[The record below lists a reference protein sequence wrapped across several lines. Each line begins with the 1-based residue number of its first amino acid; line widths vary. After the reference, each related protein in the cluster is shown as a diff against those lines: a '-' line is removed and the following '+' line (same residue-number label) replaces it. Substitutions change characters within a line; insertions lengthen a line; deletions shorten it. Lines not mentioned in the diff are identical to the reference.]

1 MPTYRTLENLRA
13 IVIARVGM
21 GGMGASGGANQALF
35 DSFLSNGQ
43 FQLYMLQDWRH
54 LIKYETKQL
63 GVSQN
68 QIDYPADAARSQR
81 ILGIDTPY
89 GGVWRDLFEGITTDM
104 WSTMETLSY
113 PCRYERYEQVLI
125 YPKADQIY
133 DIRFR
138 YVADLEPFTENS
150 HRATIDDEMI
160 LLHAIT
166 MAKLHYRQP
175 DAEAYKGQLDA
186 LVARLRGNSFSRNGV
201 YRRSE
206 PPAAERK
213 PLVVGRDVP

>member
-1 MPTYRTLENLRA
+1 MPTYRTLEELRA
-13 IVIARVGM
+13 IVLARVGM

-43 FQLYMLQDWRH
+43 FQLYMAQDWKH
-54 LIKYETKQL
+54 LTKYYSASL
-63 GVSQN
+63 GQGQN
-68 QIDYPADAARSQR
+68 QIDYPPDAVRSMR
-81 ILGIDTPY
+81 ILNIDTPY
-89 GGVWRDLFEGITTDM
+89 GGVWRDLFETITTDM

-133 DIRFR
+133 TIRFKYIR
-138 YVADLEPFTENS
+138 DLSRFTENAD
-150 HRATIDDEMI
+150 RATIDDEMI
-160 LLHAIT
+160 LLHATT

-175 DAEAYKGQLDA
+175 DAQAYQGQLDTLLA
-186 LVARLRGNSFSRNGV
+186 HLRGNSFGRNGV

>member
-1 MPTYRTLENLRA
+1 
-13 IVIARVGM
+13 M

-54 LIKYETKQL
+54 LIKYSTTNL

-68 QIDYPADAARSQR
+68 QIDYPADAARSMR

-133 DIRFR
+133 QIRFR
-138 YVADLEPFTENS
+138 YVADLDRFTENDD
-150 HRATIDDEMI
+150 RATIDDEMI
-160 LLHAIT
+160 LLHAVT